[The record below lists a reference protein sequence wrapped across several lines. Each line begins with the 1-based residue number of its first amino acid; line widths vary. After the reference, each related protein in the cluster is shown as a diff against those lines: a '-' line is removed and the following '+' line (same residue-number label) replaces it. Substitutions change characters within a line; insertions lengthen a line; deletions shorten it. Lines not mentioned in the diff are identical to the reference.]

1 MANPLL
7 KEEVFEKNSGS
18 NSDSAVFSAQ
28 ESMTI
33 SGTINKSIILLLLLG
48 ISAVFSWSNPQIS
61 QVLMFPALIGGFIM
75 AMICAFKQNM
85 SAILA
90 PLYAICEG
98 IVLGFISLYFNS
110 AYNGI
115 VVEAVFITM
124 TVLFCML
131 AAYRAGL
138 LRATPRFKKVIFL
151 ATMGVGVFYLFGM
164 LMSFFGSGIGYFG
177 NSSSGGA
184 ILINIIIV
192 GIAAFNFIIDFD
204 MIEQGAKYGAPKYM
218 EWYCSLALMITLVWL
233 YLEVLRL
240 LARRR

>member
-7 KEEVFEKNSGS
+7 KEEVFEKSSGGNSGS
-18 NSDSAVFSAQ
+18 VIYSAQ
-28 ESMTI
+28 EAMTI
-33 SGTINKSIILLLLLG
+33 GGTINKSIICLLLLG
-48 ISAVFSWSNPQIS
+48 ISAILSWNNPQIA
-61 QVLMFPALIGGFIM
+61 QVLMFPALIGGFIL
-75 AMICAFKQNM
+75 AMICAFKQNL

-90 PLYAICEG
+90 PIYAICEG
-98 IVLGFISLYFNS
+98 IVLGFISLYFNR

-138 LRATPRFKKVIFL
+138 LRATPFFKRVIFL
-151 ATMGVGVFYLFGM
+151 ATAGIAVFYLFGM
-164 LMSFFGSGIGYFG
+164 IMSFFGSGLGYFA

-184 ILINIIIV
+184 ILINLIIV